1 MLIADFLPSL
11 LVDAPECPD
20 ETARQAIVAAARE
33 LCRESLVWNV
43 IQDPFPLTDNEP
55 VYDIETYDE
64 AEPVLVMEAWL
75 PTSRLFS
82 KTMAEIGRL
91 LQNWQVASGSTPVY
105 FNSVD
110 GETTVR
116 VFPIPLNSQR
126 QPLTLRTA
134 FRPTRAATTLPD
146 ALINNWDELLL
157 QGARS
162 KLFMQS
168 RKPWTDAKLA
178 VVNGEQFEGGKV
190 VARIKVLHENAPGS
204 ITVQPREFGF

>member
-75 PTSRLFS
+75 PTSR
-82 KTMAEIGRL
+82 
-91 LQNWQVASGSTPVY
+91 
-105 FNSVD
+105 
-110 GETTVR
+110 
-116 VFPIPLNSQR
+116 
-126 QPLTLRTA
+126 
-134 FRPTRAATTLPD
+134 
-146 ALINNWDELLL
+146 
-157 QGARS
+157 
-162 KLFMQS
+162 
-168 RKPWTDAKLA
+168 
-178 VVNGEQFEGGKV
+178 
-190 VARIKVLHENAPGS
+190 
-204 ITVQPREFGF
+204 